1 MIGDAEATIDDGI
14 LTLRIDLRPPDREVL
29 RSPVSVGTSTST
41 PARATSEYGVLA
53 GAIAVFAWGLGPL
66 FVRAM
71 GVSTPTT
78 VAYRLIIAVP
88 VMHLVAWL
96 FGGRVTRR
104 LMRVAL
110 VPGALFGISLI
121 TGFAAVNNTSV
132 SNATLISNLMPVA
145 VVILAKFVFDE
156 QVRNRQFVAV
166 GVALAGML
174 IVVFGA
180 GIVRRRRVRR

>member
-1 MIGDAEATIDDGI
+1 MPVTAH
-14 LTLRIDLRPPDREVL
+14 
-29 RSPVSVGTSTST
+29 RSSHTRAVSD
-41 PARATSEYGVLA
+41 YGVLA
-53 GAIAVFAWGLGPL
+53 GMIAVFAWGLGPL

-71 GVSTPTT
+71 GVSTTTT

-88 VMHLVAWL
+88 VMNVVAWL
-96 FGGRVTRR
+96 FGGRITWR
-104 LMRVAL
+104 LIRIAAI
-110 VPGALFGISLI
+110 PGALFGISLI

-145 VVILAKFVFDE
+145 VVIMAKYVFHD

-174 IVVFGA
+174 IVVFAAPPESGRPND
-180 GIVRRRRVRR
+180 G